1 MCLLSASAGFLRHN
15 YDESSQMETVMEHD
29 SQKPNLANSSDL
41 MSNPDSTSNLDLANN
56 PDLESQS
63 SNLGQQA
70 HNLDNSW
77 HSIPTKRSFIVL
89 LVVFSI
95 IMLSAFGAKN
105 LYFRGDY
112 NIFFE
117 GTNKQLM
124 AFDEIQTTFA
134 KTDNLAIVIAPE
146 DGNVFTP
153 ETLTL
158 IQNLT
163 VDSWQIPYSS
173 RVDSLANYQ
182 HTEAVEDDLLVEDL
196 LYEEYEH
203 TPERIAKVKQIALN
217 EPLLK
222 NALVSASGDVTIVN
236 VTVQL
241 PEVDKTAEVQEVIA
255 AINTMIAKYQAD
267 SPNVEF
273 HKAGIIAMNNAFMM
287 SAQED
292 SSTLVP
298 LMLLVVLVFLTF
310 MLRSFF
316 SVVAT
321 LVVIISS
328 IVATM
333 GLSGWAGMFLSTAT
347 VNVPT
352 LVLTLAVADC
362 VHVIVTMRQ
371 AMQRGMEK
379 ARAIQYS
386 IKLNAMPILI
396 TSVTTAIG
404 FLMMNMSDSPV
415 LRDFGNLSALGVIIA
430 CFLSVTM
437 LPALLKLLPVKTLPA
452 NEAAQNKVTFMDKL
466 GDFVVTNRKALLPIS
481 TLVIVGAAALI
492 PLNKVNDESVKYFDT
507 SSEFRQAADFMEQTV
522 SGMTTISIAVKTNE
536 SQAIADPVFLQ
547 AIGDFTDWLRVQPET
562 DHVATLSDVYM
573 RLNKNMHGDDDS
585 YYQLPLN
592 RELAAQYLLLY
603 EMSLPYGLDLNN
615 QINVDKSSIKMVL
628 TVDNLGSVEL
638 VELEERIYSW
648 FAANALQYEVVASS
662 PSLMFAHIGETNMAS
677 MLSTLPITLVLISGL
692 MIFALRSVRLG
703 VISLVPNI
711 APAIIGFGL
720 WALISGEINLGLSV
734 VVTLTLGIVVDD
746 AVHFLSKYQRAR
758 LEGKSAE
765 EAVRYAFHTVGR
777 ALWITTVVLVAG
789 FSVLAMSSFRLN
801 SDMGLLSAIVIFIA
815 LVVDFIL
822 LPSLLMI
829 FDKQTH
835 YAVKTQHGSKPDTKS
850 QPSSTGELSTSTK

>member
-1 MCLLSASAGFLRHN
+1 
-15 YDESSQMETVMEHD
+15 MEAVMEPQNQP
-29 SQKPNLANSSDL
+29 SE
-41 MSNPDSTSNLDLANN
+41 T
-56 PDLESQS
+56 QS
-63 SNLGQQA
+63 A
-70 HNLDNSW
+70 W
-77 HSIPTKRSFIVL
+77 HTLPTQRSFITLFVVL
-89 LVVFSI
+89 AVIAV
-95 IMLSAFGAKN
+95 ATFGAKN

-134 KTDNLAIVIAPE
+134 KTDNLSIVIAPD

-173 RVDSLANYQ
+173 RVDSIANYQ
-182 HTEAVEDDLLVEDL
+182 HTEAFEDDLLVEDL

-255 AINTMIAKYQAD
+255 AINTMIGKYQAQY
-267 SPNVEF
+267 PNVEF
-273 HKAGIIAMNNAFMM
+273 HKAGIIAMNNAFMT

-328 IVATM
+328 ILATM

-371 AMQRGMEK
+371 AMQRGMTK
-379 ARAIQYS
+379 AEAIQYS
-386 IKLNAMPILI
+386 IKLNFIPILI

-415 LRDFGNLSALGVIIA
+415 LRDFGNLSALGVMIA
-430 CFLSVTM
+430 CLLSVSL
-437 LPALLKLLPVKTLPA
+437 LPALLNLLPVKRLAPTTS
-452 NEAAQNKVTFMDKL
+452 EFEKVTFMDKL
-466 GDFVVTNRKALLPIS
+466 GDFVVNNRKALLPVS
-481 TLVIVGAAALI
+481 TLVIVVAAALI

-507 SSEFRQAADFMEQTV
+507 SNEFRQAADFMEQTI
-522 SGMTTISIAVKTNE
+522 SGMTNLSIAIKTNE
-536 SQAIADPVFLQ
+536 SQGIADPVFLQ
-547 AIGDFTDWLRVQPET
+547 AIGDFTEWLRVQPET
-562 DHVATLSDVYM
+562 DHVATLSDVYK
-573 RLNKNMHGDDDS
+573 RLNKNMHGDDPS
-585 YYQLPLN
+585 YYQLPLD

-638 VELEERIYSW
+638 VELEERIYAW
-648 FAANALQYEVVASS
+648 FAANAPQYEVVASS

-677 MLSTLPITLVLISGL
+677 MLSTLPITLVLISAL

-758 LEGKSAE
+758 KEGQSAE
-765 EAVRYAFHTVGR
+765 QAVRYAFHTVGR

-789 FSVLAMSSFRLN
+789 FSVLALSGFRLN
-801 SDMGLLSAIVIFIA
+801 ADMGLLSAIVIFIA

-822 LPSLLMI
+822 LPILLMI
-829 FDKQTH
+829 FDKENHYVSDAKKQT
-835 YAVKTQHGSKPDTKS
+835 ANTQANPTA
-850 QPSSTGELSTSTK
+850 ELSTSTK